1 MVDVL
6 EGRAR
11 EPTGPIKAP
20 RTYPGPG
27 RPGNSLLQQVLD
39 AENTDPQ
46 LRPRLR
52 PSHLASDALLR
63 PLALLQTTSGQ
74 VSSPRSRFSSSVVE
88 GSDNLGL
95 DGPGIEIAADRF
107 GGEGQ
112 ERRRRRRRE
121 EGGSDG
127 SSSGFDDVGRGSDI
141 DSGSGGEGGASGEA
155 WKIRGSDRWWVECGS
170 GRGDNKVVRWED
182 REWWWVKVVQQRR
195 GVAEEARPEDRAEPG
210 KGSLGGSETG
220 ERNVAKRRHGRPC
233 GQQSMDEINGH
244 CPQGEKASR
253 FGLCRCRRFRC
264 SGLCDHWQQRPDP
277 QSVSSHHSPSPFLFL
292 VGSA

>member
-1 MVDVL
+1 MVEVL

-27 RPGNSLLQQVLD
+27 RPGNILLQRVLD
-39 AENTDPQ
+39 AENTD
-46 LRPRLR
+46 PRLR

-74 VSSPRSRFSSSVVE
+74 VSSPTRSRFSSSVVE

-95 DGPGIEIAADRF
+95 DGPGIEIAADQF

-112 ERRRRRRRE
+112 ERGRRRRRE

-155 WKIRGSDRWWVECGS
+155 WKIRGSDRWWAGCGS
-170 GRGDNKVVRWED
+170 GRGDNNKVVRWED

-264 SGLCDHWQQRPDP
+264 SGLCDHGQQRPDP
-277 QSVSSHHSPSPFLFL
+277 QSVSSHHSPSPFSLFL